1 MEPSPLKILFASNE
15 LVGLGHLRRT
25 LKLAACIQAE
35 LVNVSMLILTASD
48 MAHAFPLPKG
58 LDIIQIPGVRRSNE
72 NPTTYCPLRLPL
84 AFEDV
89 GKLRAQIIR
98 ATASAYHPDLFFV
111 DYRPDGLAG
120 ELIPTLRALKR
131 RRQTKLVLIL
141 RDILGDPTYVRERWL
156 TDRAM
161 EALTSYYDEIW
172 VFGCQSFYDPIR
184 EYNIPAA
191 IARKIRFCGY
201 LDTES
206 SVSLVAA
213 REHIL
218 RDFGVSTGPFVL
230 VTIGGS
236 SVGFALLDT
245 YMRALE
251 RFPDE
256 LNVFSLLVG
265 GPALSK
271 EQREIICR
279 RCDIICSRFSRRRVQ
294 FTDFLPDLV
303 DHMAAADVVVSLGGY
318 NTVTEILRLAKRALI
333 VPYKGVHDEQLIRAS
348 LLEDF
353 GLVRTIHPGRLSAKN
368 LAENVLDA
376 IRDEPPTRQ
385 QLQRLGIHFDG
396 LHRFRIHLT
405 RLLESRDHP
414 PR

>member
-1 MEPSPLKILFASNE
+1 M
-15 LVGLGHLRRT
+15 
-25 LKLAACIQAE
+25 
-35 LVNVSMLILTASD
+35 
-48 MAHAFPLPKG
+48 
-58 LDIIQIPGVRRSNE
+58 
-72 NPTTYCPLRLPL
+72 
-84 AFEDV
+84 
-89 GKLRAQIIR
+89 
-98 ATASAYHPDLFFV
+98 

-141 RDILGDPTYVRERWL
+141 RDILGDPTFVRERWL

-172 VFGCQSFYDPIR
+172 VFGCQSLYDPIR
-184 EYNIPAA
+184 EYNIPAV

-201 LDTES
+201 LDTGS
-206 SVSLVAA
+206 SESLVAA
-213 REHIL
+213 REHII
-218 RDFGVSTGPFVL
+218 RDFGVPTGAFVL

-271 EQREIICR
+271 EQREIICQ

-318 NTVTEILRLAKRALI
+318 NTV
-333 VPYKGVHDEQLIRAS
+333 HDEQLIRAS
-348 LLEDF
+348 LLKGF
-353 GLVRTIHPGRLSAKN
+353 GLVRTIHPGRLSAKK

-376 IRDEPPTRQ
+376 IRDAPPTRQ

-396 LHRFRIHLT
+396 LQRFRIHIT
-405 RLLESRDHP
+405 RLLESRGHS